1 MTTTTTAAVTAAS
14 AAKTV
19 RKAGREPLKIAKRI
33 GSGTF
38 IINVFASPFVTETL
52 EQKLLRI
59 LESEVRKLA

>member
-1 MTTTTTAAVTAAS
+1 MTTTTTAAMTAS
-14 AAKTV
+14 AATTV
-19 RKAGREPLKIAKRI
+19 RNAEREPLKIAKRI

-38 IINVFASPFVTETL
+38 IINVFAGSSATETL